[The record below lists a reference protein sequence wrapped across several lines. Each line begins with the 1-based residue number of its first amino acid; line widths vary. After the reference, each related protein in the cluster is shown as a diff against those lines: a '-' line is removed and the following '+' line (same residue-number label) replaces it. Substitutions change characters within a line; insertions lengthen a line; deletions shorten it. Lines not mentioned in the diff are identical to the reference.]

1 MRKTTAER
9 NLDARA
15 TLFKALGHPVRL
27 LILNL
32 VKVRPR
38 HTEELASILQLTP
51 ATVSFHLSQL
61 HEAGLLRSRKEQ
73 YYQIYSLV
81 GDVLRRPL
89 SDIVFLAQPELATE
103 VEEDAYRKNVLET
116 FVRRGRLTR
125 IPAQRRKQQII
136 LERLAEEFEPDRE
149 YVEREV
155 NQILVE
161 FHDDVAALRR
171 GLVDQGLMVRAEGVY
186 RRSINEPA
194 RGAIPGAQPTGR
206 GGTAQP

>member
-1 MRKTTAER
+1 MTKTGAER

-15 TLFKALGHPVRL
+15 ALFKALGHPVRL

-32 VKVRPR
+32 VKMRPR
-38 HTEELASILQLTP
+38 HTEELASILLLKP

-61 HEAGLLRSRKEQ
+61 HEAGLLRSRKDQ
-73 YYQIYSLV
+73 YYQVYSLK
-81 GDVLRRPL
+81 GGTLRKPL

-103 VEEDAYRKNVLET
+103 VEEDAYRKSVLET

-125 IPAQRRKQQII
+125 IPAQRRKRQII
-136 LERLAEEFEPDRE
+136 LEGLAEEFEPHRE
-149 YVEREV
+149 YTEREV

-171 GLVDQGLMVRAEGVY
+171 GLVEEGLMDRAEGIY
-186 RRSINEPA
+186 RRSIDTREP
-194 RGAIPGAQPTGR
+194 QPSR
-206 GGTAQP
+206 RNS